1 MTTRKTDPPVSISV
15 GEKVKAYPKKDL
27 LKAAPAAR
35 TTGRKKTVHN
45 LPVQKPGRDRRATGI
60 AQLPEAEKTSQE
72 KYLDLYDFAPVGYFT
87 LDGKGTIL
95 DVNLTGTTFLS
106 RPRKEV
112 ISHNFL
118 SFLTPESYPF
128 FSGFLAATSETGEQH
143 VCELELA
150 GTKDN
155 PPRFIRIEGTA
166 WLNKKKTL
174 DRIQIAVS
182 DITVQKKVEAQL
194 IESEE
199 WFRRLFETAQD
210 AILIID
216 GDSGMITHANRYIL
230 DLSGYPLDFFI
241 GKHLPELGIIKDKDL
256 AKNTCAELQK
266 NRYIRYEDLALE
278 TRRGMIIQGELTG
291 NLYLVGDKRIIQIN
305 IRDITERKDAQNLL
319 LASELRYRR
328 LFETAQDG
336 ILILDEETGT
346 IIDANPFI
354 VNLLGYPLGYFVG
367 RHLWELGFIKDKA
380 LARTGFSELK
390 TKGYVRY
397 DDLPLETKDGRAV
410 DVEFVSNVYPVDHH
424 KIIQCN
430 IRDITSRKRADDA
443 LREVK
448 EYLENL
454 IGYANAPIIVWN
466 PRSEITEFNH
476 AFEVLTGLNRQEV
489 LGQPLSILFPAESR
503 EKSLDLIRQT
513 LEGERW
519 ETVEIPIR
527 NISGDTHI
535 VLWNSSNILDTG
547 GKVIATIAQ
556 GLEITERKQAEFA
569 LALANRKLNLLSRIT
584 RHDILNQLAILQG
597 YLELSSTLPDL
608 PAAQKDLIGQEQKTA
623 NTIRHQILFTR
634 DYQNMGMKAPA
645 WQNISATFRHAV
657 TRHDTRDI
665 KVDVGQAEVEVFADP
680 LFEKVADNLID
691 NALRYGGSSL
701 RSIRISSQE
710 TGPGLTITCEDDG
723 EGILPEDRIHLF
735 ERGFGKHTGLGLFL
749 SREILSI
756 TGIAIAETSVAD
768 KGARFEIHVPKGLYR
783 FTGK

>member
-1 MTTRKTDPPVSISV
+1 MTPKKTDPHDSIV
-15 GEKVKAYPKKDL
+15 AGEKVSAQSKKDSH
-27 LKAAPAAR
+27 KTASSAR
-35 TTGRKKTVHN
+35 TAGRKKVT
-45 LPVQKPGRDRRATGI
+45 PGAPARKAGQDTGI
-60 AQLPEAEKTSQE
+60 SLSSSEASSEE

-87 LDGKGTIL
+87 LDAKGTIL
-95 DVNLTGTTFLS
+95 EVNMTGSAFLS
-106 RPRKEV
+106 RPRKE
-112 ISHNFL
+112 IINHNFL

-128 FSGFLAATSETGEQH
+128 FAGFLTATSETGEQH

-150 GTKDN
+150 GTGEN

-216 GDSGMITHANRYIL
+216 GDTGRITNANRYIL

-241 GKHLPELGIIKDKDL
+241 GKHLPDLGIIKDVEL
-256 AKNTCAELQK
+256 AKNACTELQRT
-266 NRYIRYEDLALE
+266 RYIRYEDLVLQ
-278 TRRGMIIQGELTG
+278 TRRGMIIHGELTG

-354 VNLLGYPLGYFVG
+354 VDLLGYPLDYFVG
-367 RHLWELGFIKDKA
+367 RHLWDLGFIKDKS
-380 LARTGFSELK
+380 LAKTAFHELK
-390 TKGYVRY
+390 ANGFIRY
-397 DDLPLETKDGRAV
+397 EDLPLETKDGQAV

-424 KIIQCN
+424 RIIQCN
-430 IRDITSRKRADDA
+430 IRDITSRKRADDT

-454 IGYANAPIIVWN
+454 IGYANAPIIAWN

-476 AFEVLTGLNRQEV
+476 AFEVLTGLNRKDV
-489 LGQPLSILFPAESR
+489 LGKPLSILFPADSR
-503 EKSLDLIRQT
+503 EKSVELIRQT
-513 LEGERW
+513 LEGGRL
-519 ETVEIPIR
+519 ETVEIPIYHV
-527 NISGDTHI
+527 SGNTHI
-535 VLWNSSNILDTG
+535 VLWNSANVLDTRG
-547 GKVIATIAQ
+547 NVIATIAQ
-556 GLEITERKQAEFA
+556 GLEITERKQAEYA
-569 LALANRKLNLLSRIT
+569 LALANKKLNLLSRIT
-584 RHDILNQLAILQG
+584 RHDILNQLAALQG
-597 YLELSSTLPDL
+597 YLELSAKQSDL
-608 PAAQKDLIGQEQKTA
+608 PAAQKDLIQQELRAA

-634 DYQNMGMKAPA
+634 DYQNMGMQAPA
-645 WQNISATFRHAV
+645 WQNVAATFRHAV
-657 TRHDTRDI
+657 TRLHIRDI
-665 KVDVGQAEVEVFADP
+665 KVDLGPADVEVFADP

-691 NALRYGGSSL
+691 NALRYGGSRL
-701 RSIRISSQE
+701 RTIKVSSHE
-710 TGPGLTITCEDDG
+710 TGEGLTITCEDDG
-723 EGILPEDRIHLF
+723 EGILPGDKIHLF

-756 TGIAIAETSVAD
+756 TGIAIAETSGEN
-768 KGARFEIHVPKGLYR
+768 KGARFEMQVPKGLYR